1 MHCITHLRRY
11 LKTILFLTTVN
22 HSKVLIY
29 AAYTDEIETLKSQ
42 NASRLT
48 ISCILSS
55 IPIIAVAGEG
65 GGKSGVGGWVYPVGV
80 RGSCASDFLATK
92 SK

>member
-65 GGKSGVGGWVYPVGV
+65 GGKSGVGG
-80 RGSCASDFLATK
+80 
-92 SK
+92 